1 MDNNYNNSNN
11 SNYNQIGGEPVNI
24 IMEQNNVIGID
35 DSYKYEPPKKK
46 SNIFYMIFGI
56 LAGVVLFGFI
66 IYFNVILKD
75 KPKSEETGTT
85 TTTVNVLK
93 EEEKLNNNYQVID
106 TKLSDTDVL
115 LEIKNDNDTVVKST
129 LRVELYNIAG
139 EIIDKFEYEPL
150 VISNKSSSY
159 EIFSIDTSSSVSTYK
174 AITKLHKF
182 DYVNNATKD
191 VSVIN
196 TSKIGDKIFLKY
208 VNNFKEKVNYISL
221 GAFFYDSNKNIVG
234 YKRIVSNDEMGVH
247 ASNEKDFLI
256 PYEIPS
262 NIRDSVTCDV
272 KVLTALQTEK

>member
-46 SNIFYMIFGI
+46 SNIFYMVFGI

-85 TTTVNVLK
+85 TTVNVLK
-93 EEEKLNNNYQVID
+93 EEEKLNNNYEVID

-115 LEIKNDNDTVVKST
+115 LEIKNNNDTVVKST

-139 EIIDKFEYEPL
+139 EIVDKIEFEPL

-159 EIFSIDTSSSVSTYK
+159 EIFSIDTSSAVSTYK

-182 DYVNNATKD
+182 DYINNVTKD

-196 TSKIGDKIFLKY
+196 TSKIGNKVFFEYINNSREKI
-208 VNNFKEKVNYISL
+208 NYISL
-221 GAFFYDSNKNIVG
+221 GAFFYDPNKKIIG
-234 YKRIVSNDEMGVH
+234 YERIVSNDELGVN
-247 ASNEKDFLI
+247 ASNEKEISI
-256 PYEIPS
+256 PYENPS
-262 NIRDSVTCDV
+262 NIRDSATVEV
-272 KVLTALQTEK
+272 KVLTALQTKK